1 LQRKRKVNGIIINY
15 NLSFPGYFL
24 LLLPLLLPQQLKLRL
39 PPFAA
44 SDPMKGTTYLLSLLG
59 TSMCQLQDSKNKSSE
74 QEKQFKW
81 AHLLSFIFCSSI
93 SSSFL
98 L

>member
-1 LQRKRKVNGIIINY
+1 
-15 NLSFPGYFL
+15 
-24 LLLPLLLPQQLKLRL
+24 
-39 PPFAA
+39 
-44 SDPMKGTTYLLSLLG
+44 MKGTTYLLSLLG

-98 L
+98 LWWRACWYWRRWPQDFFPWSTLHSLWLV